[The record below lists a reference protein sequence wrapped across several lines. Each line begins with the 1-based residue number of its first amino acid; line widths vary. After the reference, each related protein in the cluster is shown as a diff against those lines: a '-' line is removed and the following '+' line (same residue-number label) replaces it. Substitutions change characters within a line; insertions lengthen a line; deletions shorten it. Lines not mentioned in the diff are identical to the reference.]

1 MYYLG
6 DMTDITAQ
14 CQELQQLLTA
24 KWGYSSLRPAQA
36 QIVQCLLKR
45 QDCLALLPTGGGKS
59 LCFQLPALLQDG
71 LTLVISPLLALM
83 ADQVQDLQKRYL
95 PENQSPA
102 ATLHS
107 NLSQGER
114 RQVLQDLPRLRLLY
128 LSPETLLS
136 PPVWQRL
143 CEPSLKIN
151 GIMLDEAHCLVQ
163 WGDSFRP
170 SYRRLAA
177 VRNALEKAKPHHP
190 PIALAAFTATADPA
204 TVAELVQS
212 LELRQPQQ
220 VALSPH
226 RSNLSLAIAT
236 VWTPSGRQRQ
246 IWQFIEKYGFQ
257 TKTNGSPRFNTVLNT
272 GLIYVRTRQD
282 TESLTQWLREK
293 FIQQGYPSSTDL
305 VMAYHAGLAAG
316 ERHRIEQQWLQGK
329 CPIVVCT
336 NAFGMG
342 INKPNCR
349 WICHY
354 HAPMSLAEY
363 IQEVGRAGR
372 DGDLAHALMLVS
384 EPTGWLDSSD
394 QQRQSFFLEQQ
405 QKQKQRAEKLLAK
418 LPPQGDYQTVCQG
431 QPDVPLALA
440 VLHRLG
446 QLRWVTPFQY
456 ELIAKTKGKQAP
468 SSAPV
473 ILNTPEQAVKAM
485 TQYIASR
492 QCRWSFLLD
501 AFGFKPQES
510 IPGQKWRCG
519 ICDRCEKT
527 KDSVKS

>member
-1 MYYLG
+1 MSGELKLHLSAG
-6 DMTDITAQ
+6 DITAQ
-14 CQELQQLLTA
+14 WQQVQQLLAA
-24 KWGYSSLRPAQA
+24 KWGYDSLRPAQA
-36 QIVQCLLKR
+36 EIVDCLLRR

-83 ADQVQDLQKRYL
+83 ADQVQDLQKRQL
-95 PENQSPA
+95 GA

-107 NLSQGER
+107 NLAQGQR
-114 RQVLQDLPRLRLLY
+114 RQVLQDLPHLRLLY

-143 CEPSLKIN
+143 CAPDLKIN

-177 VRNALEKAKPHHP
+177 VRKALEQAKPTHP

-204 TVAELVQS
+204 TETELVQA
-212 LELRQPQQ
+212 LELRQPQR
-220 VALSPH
+220 VGLSPY

-236 VWTPSGRQRQ
+236 AWSPSDRQRRL
-246 IWQFIEKYGFQ
+246 WQLIEKYGIKKQEIKGQ
-257 TKTNGSPRFNTVLNT
+257 TNLPTSTDLLQT

-282 TESLTQWLREK
+282 TETLTQWLREK
-293 FIQQGYPSSTDL
+293 FAKHNYPNSAAL
-305 VMAYHAGLAAG
+305 VMAYHAGLAAP
-316 ERHRIEQQWLQGK
+316 ERHHIEQQWLQGH

-354 HAPMSLAEY
+354 HKPLSLAEY

-372 DGDLAHALMLVS
+372 DGQLAHALMLVS
-384 EPTGWLDSSD
+384 EPTGWIDSSD
-394 QQRQSFFLEQQ
+394 QQRESFFLQQQ
-405 QKQKQRAEKLLAK
+405 QKQKQRAERLLAQ
-418 LPPQGDYQTVCQG
+418 LPPQGDYQQVCQG
-431 QPDVPLALA
+431 QPDLPLTLA
-440 VLHRLG
+440 ILHRLG
-446 QLRWVTPFQY
+446 QLNWLTPFRY
-456 ELIAKTKGKQAP
+456 ELLHTAKEKHQQSKLPPKMTP
-468 SSAPV
+468 HS
-473 ILNTPEQAVKAM
+473 PEQAVKAM
-485 TQYIASR
+485 TNYIASR
-492 QCRWSFLLD
+492 QCRWYALLD
-501 AFGFKPQES
+501 AFGFSPEAN
-510 IPGQKWRCG
+510 WRCG
-519 ICDRCEKT
+519 ICDRCQT
-527 KDSVKS
+527 KN